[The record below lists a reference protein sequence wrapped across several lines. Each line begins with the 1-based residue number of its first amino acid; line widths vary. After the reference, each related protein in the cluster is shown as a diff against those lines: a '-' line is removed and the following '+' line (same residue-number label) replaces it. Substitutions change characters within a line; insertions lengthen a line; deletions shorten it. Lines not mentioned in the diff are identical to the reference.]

1 MEELVRQELKA
12 GAWRQELTQY
22 HLLRRGIA
30 HSGLDSFT
38 SIISP
43 KKKMPHKQFPQV
55 NLMQV
60 IPQLISSSQATG
72 FCWADKN

>member
-1 MEELVRQELKA
+1 MA
-12 GAWRQELTQY
+12 GTWRQELTQD

-38 SIISP
+38 STISP
-43 KKKMPHKQFPQV
+43 KKMPHKQFPQV

-60 IPQLISSSQATG
+60 IPQLISSSQTAG
-72 FCWADKN
+72 VCWVDKN